1 MRVEAAADHER
12 LRAPTASSAAE
23 AQRPAGAFK
32 PLHGYSTAD
41 VLRDQR
47 FRVHA
52 APANAPVPPLLQLSA
67 LAACD
72 TVTAARAL
80 VCTGKQLYRMSPCR
94 FA

>member
-1 MRVEAAADHER
+1 MEAAADHER

-47 FRVHA
+47 FRVRA
-52 APANAPVPPLLQLSA
+52 APANAPVAPRLLLSA
-67 LAACD
+67 LAACNRS
-72 TVTAARAL
+72 TAAQAL
-80 VCTGKQLYRMSPCR
+80 VGPGKQLYRMYLLFR